1 MCCAKLTTFIDRGEG
16 ANHTIVDVLEL
27 MQKVIPQLDST
38 NEALLAAINE
48 FESGLVARTR
58 SAVLASRQASLDAHD
73 LQGLT
78 KDSPLVT
85 RREMYLEYNG

>member
-1 MCCAKLTTFIDRGEG
+1 
-16 ANHTIVDVLEL
+16 VLEL
-27 MQKVIPQLDST
+27 VQNVIPQLDAT
-38 NEALLAAINE
+38 DEALQISINE

-73 LQGLT
+73 LRGLT

-85 RREMYLEYNG
+85 RREMYLNYDG